1 MDTAGDGAGDRAQK
15 MAARWFPSVTWAAGP
30 ASLCWGEI
38 WQTWPPAQ
46 QLPLPDPAS
55 MPCLRSLLN
64 NSCFECIQAVGL
76 ISAIRWHLTL
86 PVSLPKLQNSPHI
99 CFFGRKN
106 SNSSTGVRKSTFSR
120 CAVEQQKSVAE
131 NSFEFRRSFLYYGWV
146 SSDVLVVGNITL
158 HRF

>member
-76 ISAIRWHLTL
+76 ISAIRWHFWLSQYLSQSSKTHHIYAFL
-86 PVSLPKLQNSPHI
+86 EEKIPIAVLGWEKAPFPVVLLNSRSQSQKIHLNLQGVFYTMDESLQM
-99 CFFGRKN
+99 
-106 SNSSTGVRKSTFSR
+106 
-120 CAVEQQKSVAE
+120 
-131 NSFEFRRSFLYYGWV
+131 YW
-146 SSDVLVVGNITL
+146 
-158 HRF
+158 